1 MLIALLYVLLYA
13 VVACLVLEL
22 IFWILAMFLT
32 IPGKVRQLCYAIV
45 GVLILIYIVQVLAG
59 SGQFHLPGKP

>member
-1 MLIALLYVLLYA
+1 MLIALLYILLY
-13 VVACLVLEL
+13 ACLVLEL

-45 GVLILIYIVQVLAG
+45 GVLILIYIVQVLVG